1 MKYIKLPPNFHFI
14 TFCDCSI
21 CWGVMREASLGKCF
35 LFKVNFIKSLYP
47 QTPIQE
53 AELLSFD

>member
-21 CWGVMREASLGKCF
+21 CWGVMREASLSKCF

-47 QTPIQE
+47 QTPI
-53 AELLSFD
+53 